1 MGNKIKWKKEVDQAK
16 VFIKFAFLGYVPI
29 IVIGALVSI
38 ILIYSIFGSIT
49 ALKIIESLL
58 LGFAIGSSIVFAL
71 GKFLGF
77 QISDKTLLDA
87 PTPSDRVWI
96 ETELLPKLRGA
107 KGNIEK
113 YAVITLIIMFLNIL
127 KDLIKFLGSG

>member
-1 MGNKIKWKKEVDQAK
+1 LGNKIKWKKEVDQAK